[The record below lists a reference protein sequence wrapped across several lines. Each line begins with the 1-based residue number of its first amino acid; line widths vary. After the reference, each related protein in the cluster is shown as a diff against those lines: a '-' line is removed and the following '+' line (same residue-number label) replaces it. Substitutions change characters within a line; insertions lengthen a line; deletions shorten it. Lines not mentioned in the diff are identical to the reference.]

1 MRCLINIEIILNKIN
16 LKSTEDIMGSIGTE
30 FARQIILVLFYVFL
44 IVVAVRLGISLRKK
58 KNDEAALKNK
68 E

>member
-1 MRCLINIEIILNKIN
+1 M
-16 LKSTEDIMGSIGTE
+16 EDLMGSIGTE

-44 IVVAVRLGISLRKK
+44 IVVAVRLGINLRKK
-58 KNDEAALKNK
+58 KNNEEALKSK